1 MSIRELWNE
10 LERDVQQDRS
20 GYVTRRVRPDSICD
34 LRVAVMEPQG
44 TRTLLLK
51 ARRIIIELIQE
62 YPESAGF
69 QVQLMQ
75 LAGESPDY
83 LTLQL
88 TLTQSRYSDI
98 FTALADDII
107 AGVAEKKTEEA
118 GLEEF
123 IVRLKRWQAFLKANQ
138 PDGLSEEQQRGLYGE
153 LWFLRQVAS
162 LSLEPLRGIQFWTGP
177 RGTQQDFQ
185 FARSAIEVKTTISKQ
200 HQKLT
205 IASERQLDDS
215 GTGTLI
221 LLHLSLDSRPG
232 RGEAL
237 PDIVTSLR
245 LLLVNHSAARE
256 EFENHL
262 FAVGY
267 LDIHA
272 LRYEQIGYIVR
283 ETNYF
288 KVEGGFPRIIESDLC
303 NGIGD
308 VRYTISVAECKR
320 FAIAEADVLSLIG
333 VQS

>member
-1 MSIRELWNE
+1 MSIRELWKE
-10 LERDVQQDRS
+10 IERDVQQDRS
-20 GYVTRRVRPDSICD
+20 GYITRRVQPDSVCD

-51 ARRIIIELIQE
+51 AKRIIIELIQE

-69 QVQLMQ
+69 QVQPVRLPS
-75 LAGESPDY
+75 EDPDY

-98 FTALADDII
+98 FTALVDDII
-107 AGVAEKKTEEA
+107 AGVAEKTTDEA

-162 LSLEPLRGIQFWTGP
+162 LNLELLRGIQVWTGP
-177 RGTQQDFQ
+177 QGTQQDFQ
-185 FARSAIEVKTTISKQ
+185 FAKCAVEVKTTTSKQ
-200 HQKLT
+200 HQKLV
-205 IASERQLDDS
+205 IASERQLDD
-215 GTGTLI
+215 TGRGALL
-221 LLHLSLDSRPG
+221 LLHLSLDSRQG
-232 RGEAL
+232 GGETL
-237 PDIVTSLR
+237 PDMVASVR
-245 LLLVNHSAARE
+245 ALLKTYSAVRE
-256 EFENHL
+256 EFENLL
-262 FAVGY
+262 FAAGY

-272 LRYEQIGYIVR
+272 SRYKQTGYTIR
-283 ETNYF
+283 EINYF
-288 KVEGGFPRIIESDLC
+288 KVEGEFPRIIDSDLR

-320 FAIAEADVLSLIG
+320 FSIPEADVLSLLG
-333 VQS
+333 GQS